1 MKKIMILL
9 AALTLTFA
17 LVACGTSNDNTVTPT
32 TAPTGTTAPTAVP
45 TEVPTEAPTGA
56 PEDNAS
62 AQETLDA
69 LREDI
74 AAAYG
79 DNYIPNMPYDEI
91 SLSELFGLDSSWYD
105 GVVAEG
111 PMISF
116 NVDTLVMVHA
126 TEGNL
131 ENVQT
136 ALNAYH
142 NYLVNDT
149 IQYPMNLA
157 KVQASTVETV
167 GDYVCFVMLG
177 VIDDSMMET
186 ATDAEM
192 LAAWTEQNQ
201 IALNL
206 IKEQLQ

>member
-69 LREDI
+69 LRDGI

-79 DNYIPNMPYDEI
+79 ANDIPNMHYDEI

-111 PMISF
+111 P
-116 NVDTLVMVHA
+116 
-126 TEGNL
+126 
-131 ENVQT
+131 
-136 ALNAYH
+136 
-142 NYLVNDT
+142 
-149 IQYPMNLA
+149 
-157 KVQASTVETV
+157 
-167 GDYVCFVMLG
+167 
-177 VIDDSMMET
+177 
-186 ATDAEM
+186 
-192 LAAWTEQNQ
+192 
-201 IALNL
+201 
-206 IKEQLQ
+206 